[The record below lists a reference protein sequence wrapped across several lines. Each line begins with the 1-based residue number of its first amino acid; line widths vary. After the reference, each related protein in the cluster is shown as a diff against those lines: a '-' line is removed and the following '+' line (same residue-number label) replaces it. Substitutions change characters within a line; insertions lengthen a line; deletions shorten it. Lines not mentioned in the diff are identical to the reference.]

1 MDLLSSTSPM
11 QSPAAV
17 NLQEEILPSALDPL
31 AQALIQIAE
40 STTSTP
46 RRTAPQLLD
55 INFSALHTA
64 LVSAA
69 AASSLGKI
77 SRWVSH
83 DLAQIFT
90 MLNLLTDDFG
100 DQIRTACREHH
111 AQCAELRRLV
121 SMLHHVA
128 TKLLAAVRDGTLET
142 RRPVSMRSV
151 VDAAIKHVKYAAQ
164 RAAIEIRHHRTDQ
177 LVTISPFAVEQ
188 VLSNLL
194 ANAVDAVSG
203 TGRGDGCIEV
213 AYRLH
218 GGRLLVS
225 VTDNGPGVTPDATDK
240 IFRCGYSTKAEGAHG
255 FGLVICSHFV
265 MAEGG
270 TLEVS
275 TPPNGIGATFTFDL
289 SPADPRHPG
298 QISSSASCD

>member
-1 MDLLSSTSPM
+1 MLGEKTMEVQRSASPM
-11 QSPAAV
+11 WAPSTGGLP
-17 NLQEEILPSALDPL
+17 EEILPSALDPL
-31 AQALIQIAE
+31 AQALIQIAD

-46 RRTAPQLLD
+46 RRSAPQLLE
-55 INFSALHTA
+55 INFSALHST

-69 AASSLGKI
+69 AASSHGKI

-100 DQIRTACREHH
+100 EQIRTACRSHP

-142 RRPVSMRSV
+142 RRPVPFSSV
-151 VDAAIKHVKYAAQ
+151 VDAAIAHVRYAAK
-164 RAAIEIRHHRTDQ
+164 RSNIEIRHHRTDA
-177 LVTISPFAVEQ
+177 VVAISPFAVEQ

-194 ANAVDAVSG
+194 TNAADAIAG
-203 TGRGDGCIEV
+203 AGRTDGRIDITYQ
-213 AYRLH
+213 AQD
-218 GGRLLVS
+218 GRLRVW
-225 VTDNGPGVTPDATDK
+225 VTDNGPGVEPEASAK
-240 IFRCGYSTKAEGAHG
+240 IFQCGYSTKPDGAHG

-265 MAEGG
+265 RAEGG
-270 TLEVS
+270 TLRIES
-275 TPPNGIGATFTFDL
+275 PSAGTGATFTFDL
-289 SPADPRHPG
+289 SLP
-298 QISSSASCD
+298 